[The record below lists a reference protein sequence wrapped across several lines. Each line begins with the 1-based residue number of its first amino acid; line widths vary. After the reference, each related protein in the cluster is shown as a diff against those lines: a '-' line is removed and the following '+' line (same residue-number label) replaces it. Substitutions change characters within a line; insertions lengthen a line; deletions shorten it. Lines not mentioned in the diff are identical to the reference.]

1 LIQLAA
7 IALNDVSI
15 DIPVYD
21 VATSSIRKLIL
32 SSAVGGRFAQT
43 GSTVMVNALK
53 HIDLRVHD
61 GDRIGLIGTNGAG
74 KSTLLR
80 VLSGVYPPTHGTVE
94 VDGRV
99 SPMFDVML
107 GMNPDA
113 TGLENIR
120 LCGLF
125 WGFTPRQID
134 ERLQDIGDFTE
145 LGPFLTMPVRTY
157 SNGMRLRLAFAVA
170 TAQEPEILLLDEVIG
185 AGDAI
190 FYKKALARM
199 QDLVDRAN
207 ILVVASHSDDMIR
220 QLCNKAIWLDKGTL
234 MEYGQVDRVLAAYAK
249 MRETVPAS
257 PST

>member
-1 LIQLAA
+1 
-7 IALNDVSI
+7 
-15 DIPVYD
+15 
-21 VATSSIRKLIL
+21 
-32 SSAVGGRFAQT
+32 
-43 GSTVMVNALK
+43 
-53 HIDLRVHD
+53 
-61 GDRIGLIGTNGAG
+61 
-74 KSTLLR
+74 
-80 VLSGVYPPTHGTVE
+80 
-94 VDGRV
+94 
-99 SPMFDVML
+99 
-107 GMNPDA
+107 
-113 TGLENIR
+113 
-120 LCGLF
+120 
-125 WGFTPRQID
+125 
-134 ERLQDIGDFTE
+134 
-145 LGPFLTMPVRTY
+145 VRTY

-234 MEYGQVDRVLAAYAK
+234 MEYGEVDLVLAAYAK